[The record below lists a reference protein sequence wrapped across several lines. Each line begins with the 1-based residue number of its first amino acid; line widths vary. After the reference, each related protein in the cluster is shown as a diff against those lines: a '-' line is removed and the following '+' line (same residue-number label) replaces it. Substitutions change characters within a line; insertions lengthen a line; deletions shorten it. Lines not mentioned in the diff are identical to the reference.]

1 MAEKTIEEMT
11 MKLFKLERK
20 FAMNE
25 LAKTNNDI
33 SILNLGAPDKVET
46 WAGKYTAR
54 ITKIFEQPDDSVI
67 KLTRKINKDG
77 SLTDKME
84 RRYK

>member
-1 MAEKTIEEMT
+1 
-11 MKLFKLERK
+11 
-20 FAMNE
+20 MNK

-33 SILNLGAPDKVET
+33 SISNLGVPDKVET

-54 ITKIFEQPDDSVI
+54 VTKIFEQPDDSVI

-84 RRYK
+84 RRHK